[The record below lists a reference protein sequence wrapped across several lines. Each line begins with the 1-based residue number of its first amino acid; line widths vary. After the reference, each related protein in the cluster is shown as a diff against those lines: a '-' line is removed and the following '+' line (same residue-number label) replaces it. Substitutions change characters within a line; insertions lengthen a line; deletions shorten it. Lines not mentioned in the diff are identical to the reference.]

1 MFYSDEE
8 YYADR
13 EFLTNSSLKLLHKS
27 PVQFYQW
34 LTNTGG
40 NQSTTALEVGKA
52 FHALC
57 LEDVVNFVG
66 YDGTRRGKEYLQFC
80 EQNDGKIVLSKKDA
94 DMIYA
99 MQNVLMKTP
108 QVVELMYN
116 KDDEQL
122 TELPA
127 ISEWDGIPIKGKADM
142 VVEKNFEPAYLV
154 DLKTT
159 GGTLEEFRRSAKYM
173 HYDQQAAIYCKLF
186 DVDTFYFVAI
196 TKTYPYEVGI
206 YKCSPQLIQQGA
218 IKAQEAIDKY
228 RRLFMNKQFNP
239 YDAAEIGV
247 L

>member
-13 EFLTNSSLKLLHKS
+13 EFLTNSSLKLLHRS

-34 LTNTGG
+34 LTNTRG
-40 NQSTTALEVGKA
+40 NESTTALEVGKA

-57 LEDVVNFVG
+57 LENVVNFVG
-66 YDGTRRGKEYLQFC
+66 YDGTRRGKEYLQFR
-80 EQNDGKIVLSKKDA
+80 EQNDGKIVLAKKDA

-108 QVVELMYN
+108 QVIELMYN

-142 VVEKNFEPAYLV
+142 VVEKNFEPAYLI

-159 GGTLEEFRRSAKYM
+159 GGTLEEFRRGAKYM
-173 HYDQQAAIYCKLF
+173 HYNQQAAIYCKLF
-186 DVDTFYFVAI
+186 EVDTFYFVAI
-196 TKTYPYEVGI
+196 TKNYPYEVGI
-206 YKCSPQLIQQGA
+206 YKCSPQFLQQGA

-228 RRLFMNKQFNP
+228 KRLFLNNKFNP
-239 YDAAEIGV
+239 YNAAEIGV

>member
-13 EFLTNSSLKLLHKS
+13 EFLTNSSLKLLHRS

-34 LTNTGG
+34 LTNTRG
-40 NQSTTALEVGKA
+40 NESTTALEVGKA

-57 LEDVVNFVG
+57 LENVVNFVG
-66 YDGTRRGKEYLQFC
+66 YDGTRRGKEYLQFR
-80 EQNDGKIVLSKKDA
+80 EQNDGKIVLAKKDA

-108 QVVELMYN
+108 QVIELMYN

-142 VVEKNFEPAYLV
+142 VVEKNFEPAYLI

-159 GGTLEEFRRSAKYM
+159 GGTLEEFRRGAKYM

-186 DVDTFYFVAI
+186 EVDTFYFVAI
-196 TKTYPYEVGI
+196 TKNYPYEVGI
-206 YKCSPQLIQQGA
+206 YKCSPQFLQQGA

-228 RRLFMNKQFNP
+228 KRLFLNNKFNP
-239 YDAAEIGV
+239 YNAAEIGV